1 MQIPMVALPEAAF
14 SAPDSAGAEE
24 AGAVEDAD
32 DAVELESP
40 PPQAVRAAVAPT
52 TAEAF
57 RKSRREIIFIIAF
70 SFRKS
75 RREIIFIIAFS
86 FTEYKLDNVPA
97 LHTLKGQT
105 LSNTYYTFV
114 SKRCAIVKVDNFAA
128 KVLDTF
134 YRKSYKKRRF

>member
-1 MQIPMVALPEAAF
+1 MVALPEAAF

-70 SFRKS
+70 SF
-75 RREIIFIIAFS
+75 
-86 FTEYKLDNVPA
+86 TEYKLDNGPA
-97 LHTLKGQT
+97 LHTLKEQT

>member
-1 MQIPMVALPEAAF
+1 MVALPEATF

-70 SFRKS
+70 SF
-75 RREIIFIIAFS
+75 
-86 FTEYKLDNVPA
+86 TEYKLDNGPA

>member
-1 MQIPMVALPEAAF
+1 MDE
-14 SAPDSAGAEE
+14 
-24 AGAVEDAD
+24 AD
-32 DAVELESP
+32 DAAELESP

-70 SFRKS
+70 SF
-75 RREIIFIIAFS
+75 
-86 FTEYKLDNVPA
+86 TEYKLDNGPA

-105 LSNTYYTFV
+105 LSNTYYPFV

>member
-1 MQIPMVALPEAAF
+1 MQIPMVAPPAVLSDA
-14 SAPDSAGAEE
+14 AGAEE
-24 AGAVEDAD
+24 AGAAEDAD

-57 RKSRREIIFIIAF
+57 I
-70 SFRKS
+70 KS

-86 FTEYKLDNVPA
+86 FTEYKLDNGPA

>member
-70 SFRKS
+70 SF
-75 RREIIFIIAFS
+75 
-86 FTEYKLDNVPA
+86 TEYKLDNGPA

-114 SKRCAIVKVDNFAA
+114 SKRCAIVKVDNFEA

>member
-70 SFRKS
+70 SF
-75 RREIIFIIAFS
+75 
-86 FTEYKLDNVPA
+86 TEYKLDNGPA

-128 KVLDTF
+128 KVLDIF

>member
-70 SFRKS
+70 SF
-75 RREIIFIIAFS
+75 
-86 FTEYKLDNVPA
+86 TEYKLDNGPA

>member
-1 MQIPMVALPEAAF
+1 MVALPEAAF

-70 SFRKS
+70 SF
-75 RREIIFIIAFS
+75 
-86 FTEYKLDNVPA
+86 TEYKLDNGPA

>member
-1 MQIPMVALPEAAF
+1 MVALPEAAF

-70 SFRKS
+70 SF
-75 RREIIFIIAFS
+75 
-86 FTEYKLDNVPA
+86 TEYKLDNGPA

-114 SKRCAIVKVDNFAA
+114 SKRCAIVKVDNFEA